1 MASLV
6 SAMDNYTPKRVGEN
20 NHVEY
25 GWSNNLNEKIVQFFF
40 QLVRT
45 KTPQNLKKQH
55 RTILNMLR
63 GNENYTKNN
72 LV

>member
-25 GWSNNLNEKIVQFFF
+25 GWSNNLNEKIVQF
-40 QLVRT
+40 
-45 KTPQNLKKQH
+45 
-55 RTILNMLR
+55 
-63 GNENYTKNN
+63 
-72 LV
+72 